1 MIEKLIFG
9 YLATAIIVL
18 SVLVITRRNP
28 VHSVVLMLILFFH
41 IAVLYLTLN
50 AEFLAAIQIII
61 YAGAILVLF
70 LFVILLLNLKEE
82 LVVEKFVGIWPL
94 GLSAAIAFAIMMI
107 LSTTSWGPPF
117 AKGPEGNIGV
127 DIIKSETN
135 TRVLGKVLFTDYLY
149 PFEVLSV
156 VLLVAIV
163 GAIVLTKRRLK
174 S

>member
-9 YLATAIIVL
+9 YLSAAIIVL
-18 SVLVITRRNP
+18 SLFVITRRNP
-28 VHSVVLMLILFFH
+28 VHSVVLMLVMFFH

-82 LVVEKFVGIWPL
+82 LLVERFVGIWPL
-94 GLSAAIAFAIMMI
+94 GLSAALAFAIMMV
-107 LSTTSWGPPF
+107 LSTTSF
-117 AKGPEGNIGV
+117 VKGKEGLIGSEV
-127 DIIKSETN
+127 IKTETN
-135 TRVLGKVLFTDYLY
+135 TKVLGRVLFTQYLF
-149 PFEVLSV
+149 PFEVLSI
-156 VLLVAIV
+156 VLLVAII

>member
-9 YLATAIIVL
+9 YLATAIIGL
-18 SVLVITRRNP
+18 SILVITRRNP

-61 YAGAILVLF
+61 YAGAVLVLF

-82 LVVEKFVGIWPL
+82 LVVERFVGIWPL

-107 LSTTSWGPPF
+107 LSTTSF
-117 AKGPEGNIGV
+117 VKGPEGNIGV

-149 PFEVLSV
+149 PFEILSV
-156 VLLVAIV
+156 VLLVAII

>member
-9 YLATAIIVL
+9 YLATAIIAL
-18 SVLVITRRNP
+18 SILVITRRNP
-28 VHSVVLMLILFFH
+28 VHSVVLMLVLFFH

-61 YAGAILVLF
+61 YAGAVLVLF

-82 LVVEKFVGIWPL
+82 LVVERFVGIWPL

-107 LSTTSWGPPF
+107 LSTASF
-117 AKGPEGNIGV
+117 MKGPEGNIGV

-149 PFEVLSV
+149 PFEILSV
-156 VLLVAIV
+156 VLLVAII